1 MLDNRWKRKQL
12 AFLKDSLLK
21 LPSLSYPKFGWITE
35 IETQV
40 KGTVV
45 LLFQPAEEAGNGAK
59 RMIQEDALKDV
70 EVVFAAHVSHL
81 LPTSVIGARPG
92 PFLAGCCFFKA
103 VVTSEK
109 CTSGSFHDSVN
120 PVLAASAAVI
130 SLQGIVSQEMNP
142 LDSHVISVTFFK
154 GGDDL
159 DPMPNRVEFGG
170 TLRAFSNKSFDQLLT
185 RIEEIIV
192 AQALVFRCSATVDFF
207 KNSDS
212 IYPPMVNDEKM
223 YTHLKKVVD
232 DLVGPTNF
240 QLVEQI
246 MGAEDFSFF
255 SEVIPAVFFF
265 IGIKKESL
273 GSVHSAHSPHFS
285 IDEDALPVGAATY
298 AAIAERYLLV
308 RVVSPL

>member
-1 MLDNRWKRKQL
+1 
-12 AFLKDSLLK
+12 
-21 LPSLSYPKFGWITE
+21 
-35 IETQV
+35 
-40 KGTVV
+40 
-45 LLFQPAEEAGNGAK
+45 
-59 RMIQEDALKDV
+59 
-70 EVVFAAHVSHL
+70 
-81 LPTSVIGARPG
+81 
-92 PFLAGCCFFKA
+92 
-103 VVTSEK
+103 
-109 CTSGSFHDSVN
+109 
-120 PVLAASAAVI
+120 
-130 SLQGIVSQEMNP
+130 MNP

-170 TLRAFSNKSFDQLLT
+170 TLRAFSNTSFNQLLT

-240 QLVEQI
+240 QLFEQI

-273 GSVHSAHSPHFS
+273 GSVHSTYSPHFS
-285 IDEDALPVGAATY
+285 IDEDALPVGAATH
-298 AAIAERYLLV
+298 AAVAERYLLE

>member
-1 MLDNRWKRKQL
+1 
-12 AFLKDSLLK
+12 
-21 LPSLSYPKFGWITE
+21 
-35 IETQV
+35 
-40 KGTVV
+40 
-45 LLFQPAEEAGNGAK
+45 
-59 RMIQEDALKDV
+59 MIQEDALKDV

-185 RIEEIIV
+185 RIEEVRHFITSYVYLCYPLTKQTGSIIKYLEHFKQIIV